1 MRHALE
7 YVNYMIRLY
16 TRNCEKQQRNFRR
29 EVDQRNFETV
39 QRVLNDL
46 SEWDKN
52 VIIEVFRRNGP
63 IEYTVQEVSKKFG
76 VDLDV
81 VWTVLSK
88 TSRKIAKERELI

>member
-7 YVNYMIRLY
+7 YVNHMLRLY
-16 TRNCEKQQRNFRR
+16 ASNCGKQGNFQKEIDRRNF
-29 EVDQRNFETV
+29 QTV
-39 QRVLNDL
+39 EKVLNDL
-46 SEWDKN
+46 PEWDRN

>member
-1 MRHALE
+1 MRHTLG
-7 YVNYMIRLY
+7 YVNHMLRLY
-16 TRNCEKQQRNFRR
+16 ASNCGKQGNFQKEIDRRNF
-29 EVDQRNFETV
+29 QTV
-39 QRVLNDL
+39 EKVLNDL
-46 SEWDKN
+46 PEWDRN